1 MVGFLV
7 AFVSPALQSEEPEF
21 LKGTVHEVVDGD
33 TIVFCPKT
41 EGECKSAERY
51 EVDLWGIDAPEV
63 VPRKQ
68 FHAQKAKE
76 YLEEVVDSQI
86 VVLEVKVTNESGR
99 KIVRVFVVGHEHS
112 NLNVHLLME
121 GHAWSTVEEDSDAS
135 EFKLAEEFAKERKIG
150 LWREVEPT
158 APWIWRES
166 HEKEEQPKER

>member
-1 MVGFLV
+1 MSLV
-7 AFVSPALQSEEPEF
+7 VQSQEPEF

-33 TIVFCPKT
+33 TIDFCPKI

-51 EVDLWGIDAPEV
+51 EVDLWGIDAPEM

-68 FHAQKAKE
+68 FHAQKAKD
-76 YLEEVVDSQI
+76 YLEKIVDSQV
-86 VVLEVKVTNESGR
+86 VVLEVKETNESGR
-99 KIVRVFVVGHEHS
+99 KIARVFVVGHEHS

-135 EFKLAEEFAKERKIG
+135 EFKLAEEFARERKIG

-166 HEKEEQPKER
+166 HENDEQPIER